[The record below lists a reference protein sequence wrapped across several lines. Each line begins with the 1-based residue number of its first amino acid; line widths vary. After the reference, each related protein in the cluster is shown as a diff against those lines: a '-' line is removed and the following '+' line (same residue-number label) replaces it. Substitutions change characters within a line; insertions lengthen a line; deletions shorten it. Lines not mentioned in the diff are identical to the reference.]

1 MEPYVPWF
9 LACNPHRFPYWF
21 GKPEP
26 RNKVL
31 HEVLQNFFKN
41 YKYSHSY
48 LNSQSSKETSNGA
61 ILGRYIIAWSTLPKK
76 RKSFSCQIFLDC
88 YGDF

>member
-1 MEPYVPWF
+1 MDPVKEVEDMEPYVPWF

-31 HEVLQNFFKN
+31 HEVLQNYFKN
-41 YKYSHSY
+41 HK
-48 LNSQSSKETSNGA
+48 NNPESSKHASN
-61 ILGRYIIAWSTLPKK
+61 
-76 RKSFSCQIFLDC
+76 
-88 YGDF
+88 